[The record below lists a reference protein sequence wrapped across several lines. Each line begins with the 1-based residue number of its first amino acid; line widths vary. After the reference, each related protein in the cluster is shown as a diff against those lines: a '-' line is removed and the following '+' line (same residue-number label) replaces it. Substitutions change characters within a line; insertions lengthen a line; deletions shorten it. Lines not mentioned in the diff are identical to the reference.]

1 MNNNLKKL
9 MGAGF
14 LFALTLSAQAG
25 KYTFKVTNPREGAQL
40 TLTFNTDGVVKT
52 VELKNGEGTIELN
65 DFKSQYVT
73 MKYGRSKRTLYLDP
87 AKDLNVTF
95 DATKF
100 YQQIDI
106 SGSGAAENKF
116 LNDTKFAKLI
126 VNDGRRAEADFIHH
140 LDSVYNV
147 NMSFLE
153 KAGLP
158 SDFTN
163 IERERLKYLSY
174 AMLPMYQ
181 SYYRYLK
188 NKPTFVP
195 TDAYFKKLVDMSPI
209 DSKLMMY
216 PEYRDFINN
225 SIVAQAFRTDGNR
238 YQQFID
244 FVGSNVKDEK
254 IREYVTN
261 DYAYG
266 QIYNSGV
273 DGADALIDFYHKN
286 VKDTKLT
293 ERFDK
298 LCSQWALIKTGNP
311 SPSFSCPD
319 INGKMVSLADLKG
332 KYVYIDVWA
341 TWCGPCRGEL
351 PSLKKL
357 EEDYAGKG
365 IAFVSLSC
373 DKDKAAWEK
382 MVKSGDMKGIQL
394 HMGPQD
400 EFMNQYMINGIPRF
414 ILLDK
419 EGKIIKADAPRP
431 SDPEI
436 RVLFDELLSK

>member
-14 LFALTLSAQAG
+14 LFALSLSAQAG
-25 KYTFKVTNPREGAQL
+25 KYTFKVANPREGTQL

-52 VELKNGEGTIELN
+52 VELKNGEGTVELN
-65 DFKSQYVT
+65 DFKAQYVT

-87 AKDLNVTF
+87 AKDLNVAF
-95 DATKF
+95 DAANF
-100 YQQIDI
+100 YQKIEI
-106 SGSGAAENKF
+106 SGDGAAENKY
-116 LNDTKFAKLI
+116 LNDTKFAKLVI
-126 VNDGRRAEADFIHH
+126 NDGRREEADFIHR
-140 LDSVYNV
+140 LDSVYDV
-147 NMSFLE
+147 NISFLE
-153 KAGLP
+153 NATLP
-158 SDFTN
+158 ADFVSV
-163 IERERLKYLSY
+163 ERERLKYLSY
-174 AMLPMYQ
+174 TMLPLYQ

-188 NKPTFVP
+188 NKPAFIP
-195 TDAYFKKLVDMSPI
+195 TDSYFKKLVDMSPV

-216 PEYRDFINN
+216 PEYKEFINN
-225 SIVAQAFRTDGNR
+225 SIVAQAFRTDGDR
-238 YQQFID
+238 YQQFIG
-244 FVGSNVKDEK
+244 FVGSNVNDEK

-298 LCSQWALIKTGNP
+298 LCSQWSLIKVGNS

-319 INGKMVSLADLKG
+319 INGKTVSLSDLKG

-365 IAFVSLSC
+365 IEFVSLSC

-394 HMGPQD
+394 HMGPQH
-400 EFMNQYMINGIPRF
+400 EFMEKYVINGIPRF
-414 ILLDK
+414 ILLDR
-419 EGKIIKADAPRP
+419 EGKIVKAEAPRP
-431 SDPEI
+431 SDPKI
-436 RVLFDELLSK
+436 RTLFDELLAE

>member
-116 LNDTKFAKLI
+116 LNDTKFAKLV

-209 DSKLMMY
+209 DGKLMMY

-244 FVGSNVKDEK
+244 FVGSNVSDEK

-266 QIYNSGV
+266 QVYNSGV

-286 VKDTKLT
+286 VKDAKLT

-373 DKDKAAWEK
+373 DKDKATWEK

>member
-116 LNDTKFAKLI
+116 LNDTKFAKLV
-126 VNDGRRAEADFIHH
+126 VNDGRRAEADFIHR

-244 FVGSNVKDEK
+244 FVGSNVNDEK